1 MLPFRRAKC
10 AEFCYRLYVYGRG
23 LTFVEKF
30 DIFLRE
36 TICMLLLP
44 VILLKRLVKKTLRCP
59 GKIGGIL
66 LPPDPPES
74 QTSSTPTSGRRS
86 GTQGS
91 QEPKSSFGYKSFQ
104 GGRRTER
111 TLISTHLVEAGW
123 ARVPGGGAK
132 LGNEPHGQ
140 RQRTDA
146 GSSAERITDPY
157 INLEFKA
164 KF

>member
-1 MLPFRRAKC
+1 M
-10 AEFCYRLYVYGRG
+10 
-23 LTFVEKF
+23 
-30 DIFLRE
+30 
-36 TICMLLLP
+36 
-44 VILLKRLVKKTLRCP
+44 
-59 GKIGGIL
+59 

-74 QTSSTPTSGRRS
+74 QTSSTPQGGPTSGRRS
-86 GTQGS
+86 GS

-111 TLISTHLVEAGW
+111 TLISTHLVKAGW

-146 GSSAERITDPY
+146 GSSAERITYTDPY
-157 INLEFKA
+157 INLDLKVENLKIL
-164 KF
+164 KVVLLLLSN

>member
-1 MLPFRRAKC
+1 M
-10 AEFCYRLYVYGRG
+10 
-23 LTFVEKF
+23 
-30 DIFLRE
+30 
-36 TICMLLLP
+36 
-44 VILLKRLVKKTLRCP
+44 
-59 GKIGGIL
+59 

-91 QEPKSSFGYKSFQ
+91 QEPKFSFGYKSFQ

-111 TLISTHLVEAGW
+111 TLISTHLVKAGW

-146 GSSAERITDPY
+146 GSSAERITYTDPY
-157 INLEFKA
+157 INLDLKVENLKIL
-164 KF
+164 KVVLLLLSN